1 MKRTLILLAAALATL
16 SLQARRLTVS
26 TPHLS
31 LVIDANE
38 GSKPQYV
45 YFGSRLA
52 ATDIDALPT
61 PTGGRF
67 DLYPAYG
74 ENTPAEAAFSCR
86 HADGNP
92 TTALEITGSTQTADL
107 TTIHMKD
114 PKYAL
119 TVDMFYRTRTG
130 SDIIECWTEIH
141 NQERGTVTLTQY
153 ASAVL
158 PIRRGHVWQSSLY
171 GTWAD
176 EAQVHEE
183 ELIAG
188 ESVIRNNDGTRNA
201 HTSHA
206 EVMFSLDGRPQ
217 ELTGATIG
225 AALVYSGNYK
235 LKTITDDTEYHYYI
249 AGINEENSEYHLR
262 RGESFTTPA
271 LALTLSHDGMSGVSR
286 NFHSWGRKYMLNNG
300 DQDRMILLNSW
311 EGVYFDINQERMDQM
326 MADIADMGGEL
337 FVMDDGWF
345 GTKYKRNKDNA
356 ALGDWDVDTTKLPGG
371 IEGLIAS
378 AKKHGIK
385 FGIWLEPEMTN
396 TQSVLYEKHPDWVL
410 RSMNRDLKPGRGG
423 TQLVLDL
430 CNPRVQDF
438 VFDVV
443 DRLMTRY
450 PDIAYIKWDANM
462 AVQDAGSSYLP
473 AADQTH
479 VYIAYHRGLE
489 NVLSRLRQKYPD
501 LVIQDCASGGGRVNY
516 GTLRWFDEYWTSDN
530 TDALQRVYMQWGT
543 SYFFPALAMGS
554 HISNAPNHQTFRTI
568 PIKYRIDVAMSGR
581 LGMEIQP
588 AILTAEE
595 KAQCKKAIAE
605 YKEIRPVVQHGDI
618 YRLQSPFEHKGLA
631 SLMYVSTD
639 KQKAVWYWW
648 KTETFVSQHL
658 PVVKLAGLDPNRHY
672 RVRELDRIDNEPL
685 FCEGKTYSGQL
696 LMEQGLDL
704 PYTNK
709 VDYNKLNDWASRV
722 IYLEAID

>member
-217 ELTGATIG
+217 ELTGTTIG

-672 RVRELDRIDNEPL
+672 RVRELNRIDNEPL

>member
-26 TPHLS
+26 TPRLS

-141 NQERGTVTLTQY
+141 NQERGTVTLTQF

-217 ELTGATIG
+217 ELTGTTIG

-462 AVQDAGSSYLP
+462 PVQDAGSSYLS

>member
-26 TPHLS
+26 TPRLS

-141 NQERGTVTLTQY
+141 NQERGTVTLTQF

-217 ELTGATIG
+217 ELTGTTIG

-462 AVQDAGSSYLP
+462 PVQDAGSSYLP

>member
-141 NQERGTVTLTQY
+141 NQERGTVTLTQF

-217 ELTGATIG
+217 ELTGTTIG

-462 AVQDAGSSYLP
+462 PVQDAGSSYLP

>member
-141 NQERGTVTLTQY
+141 NQERGTVTLTQF

-217 ELTGATIG
+217 ELTGITIG

-462 AVQDAGSSYLP
+462 PVQDAGSSYLP

>member
-141 NQERGTVTLTQY
+141 NQERGTVTLTQF

-217 ELTGATIG
+217 ELTGTTIG

-462 AVQDAGSSYLP
+462 PVQDAGSSYLP
-473 AADQTH
+473 TADQTH

>member
-141 NQERGTVTLTQY
+141 NQERGTVTLTQF

-217 ELTGATIG
+217 ELTGTTIG

-326 MADIADMGGEL
+326 MADVADMGGEL

-462 AVQDAGSSYLP
+462 PVQDAGSSYLP

>member
-16 SLQARRLTVS
+16 SLQARRLTVN

-217 ELTGATIG
+217 ELTGTTIG

-396 TQSVLYEKHPDWVL
+396 TESVLYEKHPDWVL

-672 RVRELDRIDNEPL
+672 RVRELNRIDNEPL

>member
-217 ELTGATIG
+217 ELTGTTIG

-371 IEGLIAS
+371 IDGLIAS

-672 RVRELDRIDNEPL
+672 RVRELNRIDNEPL

>member
-1 MKRTLILLAAALATL
+1 
-16 SLQARRLTVS
+16 
-26 TPHLS
+26 
-31 LVIDANE
+31 
-38 GSKPQYV
+38 
-45 YFGSRLA
+45 
-52 ATDIDALPT
+52 
-61 PTGGRF
+61 
-67 DLYPAYG
+67 
-74 ENTPAEAAFSCR
+74 
-86 HADGNP
+86 
-92 TTALEITGSTQTADL
+92 
-107 TTIHMKD
+107 
-114 PKYAL
+114 
-119 TVDMFYRTRTG
+119 
-130 SDIIECWTEIH
+130 
-141 NQERGTVTLTQY
+141 
-153 ASAVL
+153 
-158 PIRRGHVWQSSLY
+158 
-171 GTWAD
+171 
-176 EAQVHEE
+176 
-183 ELIAG
+183 
-188 ESVIRNNDGTRNA
+188 
-201 HTSHA
+201 
-206 EVMFSLDGRPQ
+206 
-217 ELTGATIG
+217 
-225 AALVYSGNYK
+225 
-235 LKTITDDTEYHYYI
+235 
-249 AGINEENSEYHLR
+249 
-262 RGESFTTPA
+262 
-271 LALTLSHDGMSGVSR
+271 
-286 NFHSWGRKYMLNNG
+286 
-300 DQDRMILLNSW
+300 
-311 EGVYFDINQERMDQM
+311 
-326 MADIADMGGEL
+326 
-337 FVMDDGWF
+337 
-345 GTKYKRNKDNA
+345 
-356 ALGDWDVDTTKLPGG
+356 
-371 IEGLIAS
+371 
-378 AKKHGIK
+378 
-385 FGIWLEPEMTN
+385 MTN
-396 TQSVLYEKHPDWVL
+396 TESVLYEKHPDWVL
-410 RSMNRDLKPGRGG
+410 CSMNRDLKPGRGG

-462 AVQDAGSSYLP
+462 PVQDAGSSYLP

-489 NVLSRLRQKYPD
+489 NVLSRLRQKYPN

-516 GTLRWFDEYWTSDN
+516 GTLRWFDEFWTSDN

-722 IYLEAID
+722 IYLEAVD

>member
-1 MKRTLILLAAALATL
+1 MKKTLILLAVALTSL
-16 SLQARRLTVS
+16 TLQARRLTVN
-26 TPHLS
+26 TPNLS
-31 LVIDANE
+31 FVIDADE
-38 GSKPQYV
+38 GSKPQFV

-52 ATDIDALPT
+52 ATDVDLLPT
-61 PTGGRF
+61 PTGGRM

-86 HADGNP
+86 HVDGNP
-92 TTALEITGSTQTADL
+92 TTELKVTGSSQTADL
-107 TTIHMKD
+107 TTIHLKD
-114 PKYAL
+114 PKYNL
-119 TVDMFYRTRTG
+119 TVDLCYRTRTG
-130 SDIIECWTEIH
+130 TDIIECWSEIH
-141 NQERGTVTLTQY
+141 NAEKGTITLTQY

-176 EAQVHEE
+176 EANVHEE

-206 EVMFSLDGRPQ
+206 EVMFSLDGKPQ
-217 ELTGATIG
+217 ELNGNTIG
-225 AALVYSGNYK
+225 AALIYSGNYK

-262 RGESFTTPA
+262 RGETFTTPA
-271 LALTLSHDGMSGVSR
+271 LAITLSHDGLSGVSR
-286 NFHSWGRKYMLNNG
+286 NFHTWGRQYMLNNG
-300 DQDRMILLNSW
+300 DADRMILLNSW
-311 EGVYFDINQERMDQM
+311 EGVYFDINEQRMDQM

-356 ALGDWDVDTTKLPGG
+356 ALGDWEVDTTKLPGG
-371 IEGLIAS
+371 IDALLDA
-378 AKKHGIK
+378 AKRHGIK

-396 TQSVLYEKHPDWVL
+396 TESILFEQHPDWVL
-410 RSMNRDLKPGRGG
+410 RSMNRELKTGRGG

-438 VFDVV
+438 VYDVV
-443 DRLMTRY
+443 DKLMTRY
-450 PDIAYIKWDANM
+450 PEIAYIKWDANM
-462 AVQDAGSSYLP
+462 PVQDAGSSYLP
-473 AADQTH
+473 ASEQTH
-479 VYIAYHRGLE
+479 VYIEYHRGLE
-489 NVLSRLRQKYPD
+489 KVLKRLRAKYPK

-516 GTLRWFDEYWTSDN
+516 GTLQYFDEFWTSDN

-543 SYFFPALAMGS
+543 SYFFPAIAMAS

-588 AILTAEE
+588 AILTDEE

-618 YRLQSPFEHKGLA
+618 YRLQSPYDHRGLA
-631 SLMYVSTD
+631 SLMYVSPD

-658 PVVKLAGLDPNRHY
+658 PVVKLAGLDPKRHY

-685 FCEGKTYSGQL
+685 FCEGKVYTGQY

-709 VDYNKLNDWASRV
+709 VDYHKLNDWASRV
-722 IYLEAID
+722 IYLEAAD

>member
-396 TQSVLYEKHPDWVL
+396 TESVLYEKHPDWVL

>member
-217 ELTGATIG
+217 ELTGTTIG

-396 TQSVLYEKHPDWVL
+396 TESVLYEKHPDWVL

>member
-141 NQERGTVTLTQY
+141 NQERGTVTLTQF

-217 ELTGATIG
+217 ELTGTTIG

-326 MADIADMGGEL
+326 MADVADMGGEL

-462 AVQDAGSSYLP
+462 PVQDAGSSYLP

-516 GTLRWFDEYWTSDN
+516 GTLRWTSDN

>member
-141 NQERGTVTLTQY
+141 NQERGTVTLTQF

-217 ELTGATIG
+217 ELTGTTIG

-410 RSMNRDLKPGRGG
+410 RSMNRDIKPGRGG

-462 AVQDAGSSYLP
+462 PVQDAGSSYLP
-473 AADQTH
+473 TADQTH

>member
-16 SLQARRLTVS
+16 SLQARRLTVN

-31 LVIDANE
+31 LVIDADE

-52 ATDIDALPT
+52 AADVTALPT

-217 ELTGATIG
+217 ELTGTTIG

-271 LALTLSHDGMSGVSR
+271 LALTLSREGMSGVSR
-286 NFHSWGRKYMLNNG
+286 NFHSWGRQYMLNNG

-396 TQSVLYEKHPDWVL
+396 TESVLYEKHPDWVL

-462 AVQDAGSSYLP
+462 PVQDAGSSYLP

-489 NVLSRLRQKYPD
+489 NVLSRLRQKYPN

-516 GTLRWFDEYWTSDN
+516 GTLRWFDEFWTSDN

-543 SYFFPALAMGS
+543 SYFFPAIAMGS

-722 IYLEAID
+722 IYLEAVD

>member
-26 TPHLS
+26 TPRLS

-141 NQERGTVTLTQY
+141 NQERGTVTLTQF

-217 ELTGATIG
+217 ELTGTTIG

-462 AVQDAGSSYLP
+462 PVQDAGSSYLP

-568 PIKYRIDVAMSGR
+568 PIKYRIDVAKSGR

>member
-26 TPHLS
+26 TTNLS

-45 YFGSRLA
+45 YFGSRLSA
-52 ATDIDALPT
+52 ADAQALPT

-86 HADGNP
+86 HTDGNP

-119 TVDMFYRTRTG
+119 TVDLCYRTRTG
-130 SDIIECWTEIH
+130 TDIIECWTEIR
-141 NQERGTVTLTQY
+141 NDERGTVTLTQY

-176 EAQVHEE
+176 EANVHEE

-217 ELTGATIG
+217 ELTGTTIG

-262 RGESFTTPA
+262 RGETFTTPA
-271 LALTLSHDGMSGVSR
+271 LALTLSHEGLSGVSR
-286 NFHSWGRKYMLNNG
+286 NFHTWGRKYMISNG
-300 DQDRMILLNSW
+300 DEDRMILLNSW

-356 ALGDWDVDTTKLPGG
+356 ALGDWEVDTTKLPGG
-371 IEGLIAS
+371 IDALLAS
-378 AKKHGIK
+378 AKSHGIK

-396 TQSVLYEKHPDWVL
+396 TESVLFEKHPDWVL
-410 RSMNRDLKPGRGG
+410 RSMNRELKTGRGG

-443 DRLMTRY
+443 DKLMTRY

-462 AVQDAGSSYLP
+462 PVQDAGSSYLP

-489 NVLSRLRQKYPD
+489 NVLRRLREKYPN

-543 SYFFPALAMGS
+543 SYFFPALAMAS

-595 KAQCKKAIAE
+595 KAQCKKAIAQ

-618 YRLQSPFEHKGLA
+618 YRLQSPFERKGLA
-631 SLMYVSTD
+631 SLMYVSQD

-672 RVRELDRIDNEPL
+672 RVRELNSIDNEPL
-685 FCEGKTYSGQL
+685 FCEGKTYSGQY

-704 PYTNK
+704 PYTHK